1 MSFDDG
7 FKDGFRDGFHGIGNE
22 RFIRH
27 IARFIGETVTIF
39 TASGGESGSG
49 FTGVI
54 LAVNCDFVRL
64 VTEQGTAPTS
74 PLEPIYDECDNGN
87 NDGNYDGNYGGMRHE
102 RRRCHN
108 VGSVTDIPIE
118 KIVAFVHNA
127 V

>member
-1 MSFDDG
+1 MSFNNG
-7 FKDGFRDGFHGIGNE
+7 FNGINNNE
-22 RFIRH
+22 SFIRH
-27 IARFIGETVTIF
+27 ISRFIGETVTIF

-64 VTEQGTAPTS
+64 VTDQGSAPAT
-74 PLEPIYDECDNGN
+74 PIDPPYDECETGY
-87 NDGNYDGNYGGMRHE
+87 DGQNYGQNYD
-102 RRRCHN
+102 RRRHCYN

>member
-1 MSFDDG
+1 MSFNDG
-7 FKDGFRDGFHGIGNE
+7 FNNGLGNE

-27 IARFIGETVTIF
+27 IARFVGETVTCF
-39 TASGGESGSG
+39 TASGGISGSG

-64 VTEQGTAPTS
+64 VTDQGSAPTS
-74 PLEPIYDECDNGN
+74 PIDPPYDECDNVN
-87 NDGNYDGNYGGMRHE
+87 NGSNYNNMNYDRRH
-102 RRRCHN
+102 CYN
-108 VGSVTDIPIE
+108 VGSVTDIPID